1 MKRGRLFCPYLAQ
14 GVVVVHFALD
24 ALKTAKKGQKRDSED
39 LTIS

>member
-14 GVVVVHFALD
+14 GALVSHFRPN
-24 ALKTAKKGQKRDSED
+24 ALKTAKKGQKWDNED